1 MIELVSV
8 TKVYGQGVNSV
19 RALDAVSLKLEVG
32 EMTAVMGPS
41 GSGKTTLL
49 NIIGCLDSVTE
60 GEYYLDGR
68 NVAGLDLKAKAQ
80 LRNEVFGFVFQSF
93 NLLPDKTVLD
103 NVMLPLRYS
112 RVPRLRWMQ
121 KAKAALETMDLA
133 GLAQRRPDQLS
144 GGQQQRVAIARALVN
159 DPQVILADEP
169 TGNLDSKTGWEI
181 VEVLRSLAEDHGK
194 VVVVVSHDG
203 MVASRATRL
212 LQMKDGRIIDDSKLD
227 SGSVVFSHPNT
238 GGVIW

>member
-1 MIELVSV
+1 
-8 TKVYGQGVNSV
+8 
-19 RALDAVSLKLEVG
+19 
-32 EMTAVMGPS
+32 MTAVMGPS